1 MAQYG
6 YWVGKEGI
14 KRIWQG
20 SEGLRKKLWF
30 ELVVFVLGNGNG
42 ILLIVFW
49 PGWIVVG
56 GLVVGGRVICG

>member
-1 MAQYG
+1 M
-6 YWVGKEGI
+6 WK
-14 KRIWQG
+14 G
-20 SEGLRKKLWF
+20 SEGLRRKLWF

-49 PGWIVVG
+49 PGWIMVV